1 MPDHS
6 RWRVP
11 ADFATLIDA
20 ELITACVSDDP
31 WPSLERAH
39 LLSQPWAWP
48 HTRVHLAM
56 LHLALTQRD
65 RREILGQI
73 IRLAVAGPGSL
84 AGKYPPGN
92 TGRTTMRLTETAALP
107 ADIGQALGP
116 HTSPD

>member
-20 ELITACVSDDP
+20 ELTTAPVSDDP

-92 TGRTTMRLTETAALP
+92 TGRSTMRLTETAALP
-107 ADIGQALGP
+107 ADIGQAIGP
-116 HTSPD
+116 YTPPD